1 MKYSVYRLMSEGFE
15 DGTKNGGKCTERA
28 FGKNID
34 GKYLAQF
41 VNRTKIKRQIRSF
54 KTDFMIDEFV
64 LTQ

>member
-1 MKYSVYRLMSEGFE
+1 MSEGFE
-15 DGTKNGGKCTERA
+15 DGTKNGGKCTKRA

-54 KTDFMIDEFV
+54 KTDFK
-64 LTQ
+64 